1 MPKIIKT
8 PINRQGSIA
17 PAHMAVCHS
26 VFLCLSVSLT
36 LSLRRIEILICKNWV
51 ALLSR
56 SNFLSTRKCCHHL
69 CHDRPKIRCDFC
81 KHVVNFTSTRS
92 FECSP
97 KSLNVTGPKLKA
109 TLYDWD
115 RSDLHCIQSSKVIR
129 EPIPFEI
136 VFFLF
141 FFNSSTLDKETW
153 ARHKFA
159 ADKRINFVKHWQTKN
174 LSFQFQMH

>member
-1 MPKIIKT
+1 
-8 PINRQGSIA
+8 
-17 PAHMAVCHS
+17 MAVCHS

-141 FFNSSTLDKETW
+141 FLIHRLSTRKHEHVINSQLTRESILLNIDRQKTYLFNFKCISDRFQVTQYIILELV
-153 ARHKFA
+153 F
-159 ADKRINFVKHWQTKN
+159 I
-174 LSFQFQMH
+174 SF